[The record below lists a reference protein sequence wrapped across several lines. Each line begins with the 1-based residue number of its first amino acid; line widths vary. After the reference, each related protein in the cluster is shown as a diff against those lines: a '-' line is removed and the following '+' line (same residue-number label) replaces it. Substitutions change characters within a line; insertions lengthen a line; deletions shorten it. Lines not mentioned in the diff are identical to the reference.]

1 MALTEHESGT
11 ASLTLDTPDTL
22 NTTSPETTD
31 GAFCLVL
38 DLSALAAG
46 DILVITIQERALSGG
61 TTRTIWQ
68 DTVAHDQ
75 GAEEMYVT
83 PFLPMLHGWNM
94 ILEQTDG
101 TGRSIPWSIRKAN

>member
-31 GAFCLVL
+31 GAFSLML
-38 DLSALAAG
+38 DLSAMVAG
-46 DILVITIQERALSGG
+46 DILKITIKEKVTSGG
-61 TTRTIWQ
+61 TARVVWE

-75 GAEEMYVT
+75 GAEEIYVT
-83 PFLPMLHGWNM
+83 PFLPMLHGWDM
-94 ILEQTDG
+94 IIEQTDG